1 MEGEIA
7 MNQVSRYDSADYLE
21 TEEDIAA
28 YLDAVMKEG
37 GDNPANVIHALGVVA
52 RARNFSQLARDTD
65 ISREGLYK
73 ALSDNGN
80 PSFAMII
87 KMVAALGLHIKFVP
101 ATPLKVI
108 KRKQLAPKHQ

>member
-1 MEGEIA
+1 
-7 MNQVSRYDSADYLE
+7 MNKLSRYDSADYLE

-37 GDNPANVIHALGVVA
+37 CDDPAFMIHALGVVA
-52 RARNFSQLARDTD
+52 RAQNFSQLARDTG

-80 PSFAMII
+80 PSFATIA
-87 KMVAALGLHIKFVP
+87 KMVSALGLHIKFVP
-101 ATPLKVI
+101 STPLKVL
-108 KRKQLAPKHQ
+108 KRRQR